1 MPEIVLRRPWRPRP
15 ELYWEF
21 SRPFTLLA
29 PALGMLSGGITALG
43 AEPATP
49 FGWSAAMNLV
59 LGTLMAA
66 VLNAGSNGLNQIYDL
81 EVDRV
86 NKPARPLPSGRMSLD
101 EARIVT
107 GIFFVLALALAWAVN
122 ARCFSLALA
131 ATFFTCLY
139 SVPPARTKARG
150 IWANLTIAV
159 PRGMLLKVAGWS
171 CIKPIDR
178 LEPWYIGLIFGVF
191 LLGASST
198 KDFADIPGDRAGGCR
213 TLPILYGVRRAAKM
227 IAPFFVIPFLLMPL
241 GALTGILTGNT
252 LALSVLGLG
261 LALWGAWV
269 VRLILR
275 DPDALARTENHPSWT
290 HMYLMMVAAQIGFA
304 VAYLL

>member
-1 MPEIVLRRPWRPRP
+1 MPEIVLTRSRRPRL

-43 AEPATP
+43 AEPPTP
-49 FGWSAAMNLV
+49 FRWAVGLNLV

-86 NKPARPLPSGRMSLD
+86 NKPGRPLPSGRMTVG
-101 EARIVT
+101 EAKAITLV
-107 GIFFVLALALAWAVN
+107 FFAVALVLAWSVN
-122 ARCFSLALA
+122 VRCFSLALA
-131 ATFFTCLY
+131 ATFFTFLY
-139 SVPPARTKARG
+139 SVPPIRTKARG
-150 IWANLTIAV
+150 FLANITIAI

-171 CIKPIDR
+171 CVKSIDR
-178 LEPWYIGLIFGVF
+178 LEPWYIGFIFGLF

-213 TLPILYGVRRAAKM
+213 TLPIVYGVRKAAQM
-227 IAPFFVIPFLLMPL
+227 IAPFFLIPFLLMPI
-241 GALTGILTGNT
+241 GALSGILTGNPI
-252 LALSVLGLG
+252 ALCILGLG
-261 LALWGAWV
+261 LSIWGAWV
-269 VRLILR
+269 ARLILR
-275 DPDALARTENHPSWT
+275 DPDALASTENHPSWT

-304 VAYLL
+304 VSYLL